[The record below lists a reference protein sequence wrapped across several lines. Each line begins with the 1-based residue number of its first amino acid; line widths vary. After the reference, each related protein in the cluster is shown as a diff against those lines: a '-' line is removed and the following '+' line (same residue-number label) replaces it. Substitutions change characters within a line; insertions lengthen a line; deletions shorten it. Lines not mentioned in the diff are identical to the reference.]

1 MRAMR
6 RTRRN
11 PEGTASPVPQTQ
23 IPAFRR
29 WFGDSKV
36 VDENGEPLVVY
47 HGTDKG
53 GFYAFDMGEADRIRK
68 NMMFFTDDYGMA
80 QTYTRGRGD
89 PTPPIFPSVEAF
101 LRYVKTE
108 GDDSPFTVETDE
120 DDDGV
125 FYTVFSPDGYK
136 MGDFYADNEQDM
148 EALLSDV
155 NSQKF
160 DRAGVYEVYL
170 RIVDPLV
177 VDAKGANWDEIPMED
192 EDEDGN
198 PRVVTYTTNELA
210 HMARDMDLDGLIIR
224 DVYDSGRFGR
234 GAESGDLYVV
244 FDEKQIKSAHSNVGT
259 FDPNTDDIRRN
270 PPRRR
275 RRSNPEPTPSIRFV
289 YGARRLARGGFAPVV
304 EQHGPGRSAHEH
316 GGWTGRGYDEDVAL
330 AVAKEHAEELASQ
343 YVGDWNIE
351 IVPEFPSESPSEGR
365 RNPDARITEEEARKK
380 MKGEQGAFRALD
392 QGARGICTAFEY
404 PDGGVYALHR
414 RRDGKIQ
421 GFYHHPPREWEA
433 PRVFVDESPFAPR
446 RNPRVGKMMEAFADL
461 LKTKEDRDPPRPF
474 IEGGK
479 ARIDLTYGKRDY
491 EGDLEPDILRLKVGR
506 SFVAAAAGELGS
518 RVFAEHNTFT
528 APKHRGKGYMHL
540 LYTTLLKD
548 GIGIVSDKWNH
559 SLPMRK
565 VWMRLARDGWP
576 VYAFT
581 DEGEDVGGETMT
593 RVPPDVTQD
602 DPLLDEVLVVA
613 PNREAFDR
621 MFGEYGL
628 DEGVAEHLRGGADS
642 VYEGDEDE
650 DD

>member
-1 MRAMR
+1 MR

-11 PEGTASPVPQTQ
+11 PVPVTQTE
-23 IPAFRR
+23 AFRR

-36 VDENGEPLVVY
+36 VDGAGQPLVVY
-47 HGTDKG
+47 HGTPDARGLFGADGSGKR
-53 GFYAFDMGEADRIRK
+53 GFRTSPTRGDV
-68 NMMFFTDDYGMA
+68 FFATDDQRTA
-80 QTYTRGRGD
+80 ASYTD
-89 PTPPIFPSVEAF
+89 PHRAWDYQNSEPAVLP
-101 LRYVKTE
+101 LY
-108 GDDSPFTVETDE
+108 
-120 DDDGV
+120 
-125 FYTVFSPDGYK
+125 
-136 MGDFYADNEQDM
+136 
-148 EALLSDV
+148 LSIQ
-155 NSQKF
+155 N
-160 DRAGVYEVYL
+160 
-170 RIVDPLV
+170 PLV
-177 VDAKGANWDEIPMED
+177 VDGKFQHWRGTEPTIQKAREAGHDGVIIVNTVDHYATMRGKARREDASTVYAFFSPTQAKSAATGPVA
-192 EDEDGN
+192 
-198 PRVVTYTTNELA
+198 
-210 HMARDMDLDGLIIR
+210 ARDFNNWHQVDR
-224 DVYDSGRFGR
+224 SGRTLDFTGPN
-234 GAESGDLYVV
+234 D
-244 FDEKQIKSAHSNVGT
+244 GT
-259 FDPNTDDIRRN
+259 FDVDD
-270 PPRRR
+270 PDL
-275 RRSNPEPTPSIRFV
+275 RSNPDDAHVRFV

-304 EQHGPGRSAHEH
+304 VEHGDSGKPHQH
-316 GGWTGRGYDEDVAL
+316 GGWVAQGYDEDVAL

-343 YVGDWNIE
+343 YIGDWNIE
-351 IVPEFPSESPSEGR
+351 IVPESPSEGR

-380 MKGEQGAFRALD
+380 MKGEQGVFRAFD

-446 RNPRVGKMMEAFADL
+446 RNPRIGKMMEAFADL

-474 IEGGK
+474 IEDGK

-491 EGDLEPDILRLKVGR
+491 EGDLELDILRLKVGR

-642 VYEGDEDE
+642 VYEGDENE